1 MKFDNLED
9 RMNYFRDLADYKLI
23 PNSYVLAMVDG
34 RGFSSKIKKRFK
46 LPFDDTFIDIMNQ
59 VAAYVCKEIQ
69 GCKFA
74 FAQSDEISF
83 IITDFDTPESDS
95 FFGYRLC
102 KMQSIIAGLATAKF
116 NQLIWKELLA
126 TPCSTENLVQMMEDQ
141 PLYHFDCKCWNVPT
155 HNDAIGWILYRQNDC
170 IRNSKQQAAQT
181 YLSHKAL
188 VGKHTDE
195 QIELL
200 KREKGIDWN
209 TEYDDGK
216 KYGRFI
222 FKEEKTLYT
231 AQNEPYIRSYFTI
244 HNGCPLTIEEN
255 REIIKNL
262 IPKRDC

>member
-102 KMQSIIAGLATAKF
+102 KL
-116 NQLIWKELLA
+116 
-126 TPCSTENLVQMMEDQ
+126 
-141 PLYHFDCKCWNVPT
+141 
-155 HNDAIGWILYRQNDC
+155 
-170 IRNSKQQAAQT
+170 
-181 YLSHKAL
+181 
-188 VGKHTDE
+188 
-195 QIELL
+195 
-200 KREKGIDWN
+200 
-209 TEYDDGK
+209 
-216 KYGRFI
+216 
-222 FKEEKTLYT
+222 
-231 AQNEPYIRSYFTI
+231 
-244 HNGCPLTIEEN
+244 
-255 REIIKNL
+255 
-262 IPKRDC
+262 